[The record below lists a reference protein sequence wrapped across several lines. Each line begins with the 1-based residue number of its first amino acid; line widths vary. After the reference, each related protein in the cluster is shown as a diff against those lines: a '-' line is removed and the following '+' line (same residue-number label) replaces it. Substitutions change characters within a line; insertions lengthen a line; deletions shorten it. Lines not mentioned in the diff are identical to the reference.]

1 MVVLRNLQKEGDK
14 AGLMDQSDRHAMSLG
29 TWSCLLT
36 GGRQDG
42 LVHDKVLLLPRT
54 RGGGRK
60 ENSFES

>member
-1 MVVLRNLQKEGDK
+1 
-14 AGLMDQSDRHAMSLG
+14 MDHSDRHAMSLG

-42 LVHDKVLLLPRT
+42 LEHDKVLLLPRT